1 MKKIWPLLLTC
12 LVVLAAILL
21 PRGLSQLQDQRLFS
35 QVQAETLPSDS
46 ALQPQTLEL
55 PERIVLISQ
64 QDVAEAQ
71 IQTIFQES
79 QDMQQTEQTLQ
90 TVFASL
96 ADAGILAEPFQ
107 VDSFYEVISEKFY
120 LCSVGS
126 FTGAGFEQIYFTS
139 DLYTG
144 RIILDQQSDKVV
156 ALEMQY
162 FISAAKNPTLSQ
174 VESSAAEIGENFAA
188 YLEIPLELQNV
199 TKAFADFVATDS
211 DVRYLIA
218 ADADY
223 LQILPQS

>member
-35 QVQAETLPSDS
+35 QVQAETLPQDS

-64 QDVAEAQ
+64 QDVAGAQ
-71 IQTIFQES
+71 VQTIFEES
-79 QDMQQTEQTLQ
+79 QDTHQIEQTLQ
-90 TVFASL
+90 AVFASL

-107 VDSFYEVISEKFY
+107 PDSFYEVASEKFY
-120 LCSVGS
+120 LCPAGS

-139 DLYTG
+139 DPYTG
-144 RIILDQQSDKVV
+144 RIILDQQSEKVV
-156 ALEMQY
+156 ALELQY
-162 FISAAKNPTLSQ
+162 LFSAAKNPALLQ
-174 VESSAAEIGENFAA
+174 SAPSVTEIGENFAA
-188 YLEIPLELQNV
+188 YLGISMEPLEA
-199 TKAFADFVATDS
+199 TDSFADFVATDS

-223 LQILPQS
+223 LQILPPS